1 MPRKDV
7 LDVNMDESVTEFSL
21 PRSPNKDNATD
32 ENTEEAAEGGLWVWG
47 QVFDALDTDTQLA
60 TRPRQHVLDFDV
72 AEVACSWQ
80 ITSCYYLTHKG
91 DIYYSGTD
99 DNSGDNIDE
108 PGERPRILR
117 TLAMERAL
125 SKSSRITK
133 VCCGSHFTLALTS
146 DGRVY
151 SWGDGSQGC
160 LGHGS
165 FSDEKEPRQ
174 YVALFEKNP
183 ITQIS
188 TGSSHSVFLSTDNN
202 VYTCGEGSDGRL
214 WSWRYRQSFYSD
226 ES

>member
-32 ENTEEAAEGGLWVWG
+32 ENTEEVKEGGCG
-47 QVFDALDTDTQLA
+47 YGAVFDALDTDTQLA

-91 DIYYSGTD
+91 DIYYSGTN

-125 SKSSRITK
+125 SKSSRIT
-133 VCCGSHFTLALTS
+133 SLLWISFHFGF
-146 DGRVY
+146 D
-151 SWGDGSQGC
+151 
-160 LGHGS
+160 
-165 FSDEKEPRQ
+165 K
-174 YVALFEKNP
+174 
-183 ITQIS
+183 
-188 TGSSHSVFLSTDNN
+188 
-202 VYTCGEGSDGRL
+202 
-214 WSWRYRQSFYSD
+214 
-226 ES
+226 